1 MNLTQLA
8 AAGTALDLAL
18 AEVRGQIPPVKRL
31 RTRHARKGE
40 TLNRGQAGGRP
51 AVDGNRPAGQ
61 WVACNAGWAANG
73 QCGQG
78 AQMVANLDAV
88 KARYKRIVGAEQK
101 VAAREEAAL
110 RRAAREA
117 EAFAALDGLLAG
129 L

>member
-8 AAGTALDLAL
+8 ATGNALDLAL

-78 AQMVANLDAV
+78 AQMVADLDAV
-88 KARYKRIVGAEQK
+88 KARY
-101 VAAREEAAL
+101 ARVKAVENRE
-110 RRAAREA
+110 AAREA
-117 EAFAALDGLLAG
+117 AAERRAEREAAAFAALDELLG
-129 L
+129 R